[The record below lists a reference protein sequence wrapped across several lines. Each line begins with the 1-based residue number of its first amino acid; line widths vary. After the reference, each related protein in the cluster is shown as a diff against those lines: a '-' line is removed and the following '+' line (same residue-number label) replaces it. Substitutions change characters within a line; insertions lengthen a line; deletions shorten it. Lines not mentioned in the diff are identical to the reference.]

1 MAGVKTG
8 ANASK
13 PFWPMQNSTHCT
25 RGSSFALELV
35 SYKSGKISYYGG
47 KSQSKL
53 RPLATNARVKV
64 SSFLFNKEQ

>member
-13 PFWPMQNSTHCT
+13 PFWPMQNSTNCT

-35 SYKSGKISYYGG
+35 SYKSGEISYYGS

-53 RPLATNARVKV
+53 RPLATNAGVKI
-64 SSFLFNKEQ
+64 SSLLSNTEQ